1 MAGRDEFWVE
11 SAFGRTMQAGTFES
25 PVPVQMFTSSDV
37 VSDLDAEGTFAEG
50 AIRRYTLSH
59 ASLIGRV
66 GK

>member
-1 MAGRDEFWVE
+1 
-11 SAFGRTMQAGTFES
+11 MQAGTFES